1 MSTKGPLVDAL
12 NNGVIAGAG
21 LDVVEQE
28 PLPEDSPLWDMD
40 NVVLTPHSGGE
51 TQSYEDN
58 VIDILLQ
65 NVNRLTSGQMDLLN
79 EVL

>member
-1 MSTKGPLVDAL
+1 MVDAL

-28 PLPEDSPLWDMD
+28 PLPADSPLWDMD

-58 VIDILLQ
+58 VIDILLE
-65 NVNRLTSGQMDLLN
+65 NVNRLTSGRTDLLN
-79 EVL
+79 QVL